1 MIRFSHND
9 SLINRGVLP
18 PAGDLISHLKS
29 IFILKI
35 ILNISIQCF
44 MFKMSKKLRICNN
57 VGGNALQVTRVM

>member
-9 SLINRGVLP
+9 SLINSGVLP
-18 PAGDLISHLKS
+18 PAGGLISHLKS

-44 MFKMSKKLRICNN
+44 MFKMSKNY
-57 VGGNALQVTRVM
+57 AFVTVLGVTHYK